1 VKRNLSLILIC
12 VCVGLCLA
20 GCGVDIGEIN
30 DEDKLNI
37 VCTTFPQYDWVSNII
52 KGNEENVNLT
62 LLMDKGG
69 DLHNFQPSAF
79 DIARVSGCDIFI
91 YVGGESDTWVDDALK
106 EAVNT
111 GLTAVNM
118 LEALEDNGSL
128 FAEEHVEGMEASGHN
143 HEEHEYD
150 EAHEHEDH
158 NEDGY
163 EYDEHVWLSLKNAIV
178 LNEYICHV
186 LSEADEENAALYR
199 KNCENYVA
207 ELEALDNEYK
217 KTVEE
222 SLNDTLLFADRF
234 PFRYMVEDYG
244 LNYYAAFEGCSAET
258 EASFNTV
265 AFLSDKLSELGINA
279 VAVIDGS
286 DERLAKVIIENSD
299 NEDREIVVFNSLQSV
314 SKNDME
320 KGMTYLLAME
330 GNLKVLKQALN

>member
-1 VKRNLSLILIC
+1 MKRNLSLLLIC

-69 DLHNFQPSAF
+69 DLHNFQPSAL

-178 LNEYICHV
+178 LNEYICQV

-314 SKNDME
+314 SKNDLE